1 MRRIKLVLAALTVMA
16 AMLGVIAGSAT
27 AQTIDD
33 CEFVG
38 FDSNGN
44 AIFVCDVDFDGIED
58 QFDDFIDGDFDGF
71 DDRFFF
77 DNFFFDED
85 DDGFDDFGGISQS
98 VGQDA
103 DSGEVGIGFD
113 VS

>member
-1 MRRIKLVLAALTVMA
+1 MRRIKLILAAVTVMV

-33 CEFVG
+33 CEFIG
-38 FDSNGN
+38 FDSNRD
-44 AIFVCDVDFDGIED
+44 AVFVCDVDFDGIED
-58 QFDDFIDGDFDGF
+58 QFDDFIDADFDGF

-77 DNFFFDED
+77 DD
-85 DDGFDDFGGISQS
+85 DSGVSQS